1 MRRGGSRPPSVS
13 ALRRRVR
20 QAIVVEGKYDVIRV
34 RSAVEAIVIPT
45 GGFHIFRDPE
55 TVALLRRLAAA
66 RGLIVLTDSD
76 SAGAVIR
83 GHLAGLIPPEQLHM
97 AYVPPTPGKERRKA
111 APSKEGLLGVEG
123 TDNAAIVRA
132 LEQAGAVFEGETAPV
147 APSLGLQKSDLL
159 ALGLVGVPA
168 SAARRQWLLR
178 QLELPA
184 TLSANRLLEVVN
196 ATLSPAQWAALTA
209 QLAQAFPA
217 E

>member
-1 MRRGGSRPPSVS
+1 MS
-13 ALRRRVR
+13 APRRRVR

-34 RSAVEAIVIPT
+34 QSAVDATVIPT

-76 SAGAVIR
+76 SAGALIR
-83 GHLAGLIPPEQLHM
+83 GHLAGLIPPEQLCM

-123 TDNAAIVRA
+123 IDNGAIVRA
-132 LEQAGAVFEGETAPV
+132 LEQAGAIFEGENAPA
-147 APSLGLQKSDLL
+147 APSLELDKSDLL
-159 ALGLVGVPA
+159 AQGLVGIPA
-168 SAARRQWLLR
+168 SATRRQWLLE
-178 QLELPA
+178 QLQLPA
-184 TLSANRLLEVVN
+184 TLSANRLLEVIN
-196 ATLSPAQWAALTA
+196 TTLSPEEWAALTA

>member
-1 MRRGGSRPPSVS
+1 MS
-13 ALRRRVR
+13 APRRRVR

-34 RSAVEAIVIPT
+34 QSAVDATVIPT
-45 GGFHIFRDPE
+45 DGFHIFRDPE

-76 SAGAVIR
+76 SAGAIIR

-97 AYVPPTPGKERRKA
+97 AYVPPIPGKEWRKA

-123 TDNAAIVRA
+123 TDNAVIVRA
-132 LEQAGAVFEGETAPV
+132 LEQAGAVFEGEDTPA
-147 APSLGLQKSDLL
+147 APSLGLHKSDLL
-159 ALGLVGVPA
+159 ALGLVGIPA
-168 SAARRQWLLR
+168 SAARRRWLLG
-178 QLELPA
+178 QLRLPA
-184 TLSANRLLEVVN
+184 TLSANRLLEVIN
-196 ATLSPAQWAALTA
+196 TTLSPEEWVTLTA